1 MEISLLTKG
10 EETINH
16 QIVLTPSL
24 EALILSP
31 KNFS

>member
-1 MEISLLTKG
+1 MEISLLTMG

-16 QIVLTPSL
+16 QIGLMLSL

-31 KNFS
+31 IHFS